1 MYNTHFTYKPGSGTL
16 HAQYTPGGVMCTMVF
31 LNPSACAGGACPLRR
46 WALVPESIK
55 SKKNV
60 SLDPTRPCISTSNK
74 NKKIHVRIHLTVT
87 VVRFSQCGRYWKV
100 HNEYHQHVQQRQLS
114 RTVASVA
121 DHVTRVRTPP
131 VFKAVAVV
139 AVGKRASA
147 INAAIGVVVVRAVC
161 RVIPLFKRAE
171 SARGSCT

>member
-1 MYNTHFTYKPGSGTL
+1 MSPRGRRGTRVEQNYL
-16 HAQYTPGGVMCTMVF
+16 KISKIEKSVR
-31 LNPSACAGGACPLRR
+31 SCARH
-46 WALVPESIK
+46 
-55 SKKNV
+55 
-60 SLDPTRPCISTSNK
+60 CIGTSNK

-87 VVRFSQCGRYWKV
+87 VIRFSQCGRYWKV
-100 HNEYHQHVQQRQLS
+100 HNAYHQHVQQRQLS

-121 DHVTRVRTPP
+121 DHVTRVHTPP
-131 VFKAVAVV
+131 VFKAVAMV

-147 INAAIGVVVVRAVC
+147 INAAIGVVVVRAVF